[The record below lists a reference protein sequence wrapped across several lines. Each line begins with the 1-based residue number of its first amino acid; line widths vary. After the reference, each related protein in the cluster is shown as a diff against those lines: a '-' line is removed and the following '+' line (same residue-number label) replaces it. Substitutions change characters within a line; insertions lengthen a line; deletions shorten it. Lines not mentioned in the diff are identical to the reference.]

1 MLSMQEVNIIGQ
13 ILNDTYG
20 ASSTVKSPTF
30 SIKATMQGNVLV
42 FNYTTVTN
50 LVMGIDIRT
59 QVREQERISVTLIN
73 DKVKDLKA
81 EFKKAAGR
89 ALKIKEDST
98 SDSVE
103 FISMSPHNPKRTAY
117 YKRKTVFVLEG

>member
-1 MLSMQEVNIIGQ
+1 MLSMQEINIIGQ

-20 ASSTVKSPTF
+20 SSSTVRSPTF
-30 SIKATMQGNVLV
+30 SIKTTMQGNVIV

-59 QVREQERISVTLIN
+59 QVREQERASVTLIN
-73 DKVKDLKA
+73 EKVKHLKD
-81 EFKKAAGR
+81 EFKKAAGH
-89 ALKIKEDST
+89 ALKLKEQDT
-98 SDSVE
+98 NDSVE

-117 YKRKTVFVLEG
+117 YKRKTVFVIED

>member
-1 MLSMQEVNIIGQ
+1 MFSMQEINIIGQ

-20 ASSTVKSPTF
+20 SSSTVKSPTF
-30 SIKATMQGNVLV
+30 SIKTSMQGNVLV

-73 DKVKDLKA
+73 DKVKELKA
-81 EFKKAAGR
+81 EFKKAAGK

-117 YKRKTVFVLEG
+117 YKRKTVFVLGD

>member
-1 MLSMQEVNIIGQ
+1 MLDMQEVNIIGQ
-13 ILNDTYG
+13 ILNDTFG
-20 ASSTVKSPTF
+20 TTSTIKSPTF
-30 SIKATMQGNVLV
+30 SIKSTMQGDVIV

-59 QVREQERISVTLIN
+59 QLREQERVSVGLIN
-73 DKVKDLKA
+73 DKVKHLKD

-89 ALKIKEDST
+89 TLKIKEQQT
-98 SDSVE
+98 NDSVE

-117 YKRKTVFVLEG
+117 YKRKTVFLIES

>member
-20 ASSTVKSPTF
+20 ASSTIKSPTY
-30 SIKATMQGNVLV
+30 SIKTTMQGNMIV
-42 FNYTTVTN
+42 FNYTTVAN
-50 LVMGIDIRT
+50 LVMGLDIRS
-59 QVREQERISVTLIN
+59 QLREQERASVKLI
-73 DKVKDLKA
+73 DEKVKDLKS

-98 SDSVE
+98 NDSVE
-103 FISMSPHNPKRTAY
+103 FISMSPHNPKRTVY
-117 YKRKTVFVLEG
+117 YKRKTIFVLED

>member
-1 MLSMQEVNIIGQ
+1 MLSMQEINIIGQ
-13 ILNDTYG
+13 ILNDTFG
-20 ASSTVKSPTF
+20 TGSTIKSPTF
-30 SIKATMQGNVLV
+30 SIKSTMQGNTLV

-50 LVMGIDIRT
+50 LVMGVDIRT

-73 DKVKDLKA
+73 DKIKALKA
-81 EFKKAAGR
+81 EFKKAAGH

-117 YKRKTVFVLEG
+117 YKRKTVFVIGD

>member
-1 MLSMQEVNIIGQ
+1 MLSMQEINIIGQ
-13 ILNDTYG
+13 ILNDTFG
-20 ASSTVKSPTF
+20 SSSTIKSPTF
-30 SIKATMQGNVLV
+30 SIKTTMQGNTLV

-50 LVMGIDIRT
+50 LVMGIDIRS
-59 QVREQERISVTLIN
+59 QVREQERISASLIN
-73 DKVKDLKA
+73 DKVKDLKS

-89 ALKIKEDST
+89 ALKIKEEET

-117 YKRKTVFVLEG
+117 YKRKTVFVLGD